1 MSMMKHH
8 APMRF
13 LLVPGLILGLAGCNP
28 FLIRPDAVAAN
39 APGPDNDLPA
49 LVKRADTVY
58 FNDDLKG
65 AEAAYKMLIK
75 SRPDEAL
82 YRYRLANIYARGKR
96 PEQAI
101 ALYREALDQDP
112 AFAAAWY
119 NLSIARLRQTAHSL
133 SELLAK
139 TDKDD
144 PLHKKARAMLR
155 GIEALIKTD

>member
-1 MSMMKHH
+1 MKHS

-13 LLVPGLILGLAGCNP
+13 LLIPGLLLGLAGCNP
-28 FLIRPDAVAAN
+28 FLIRPDAGAAN

-49 LVKRADTVY
+49 LVKRADTAY
-58 FNDDLKG
+58 LNDDLKG
-65 AEAAYKMLIK
+65 AEEAYKMLIK

-101 ALYREALDQDP
+101 AQYRQALDKAP
-112 AFAAAWY
+112 AFSAAWY
-119 NLSIARLRQTAHSL
+119 NLSIARLKQTAHSL
-133 SELLAK
+133 SEMLAN

-155 GIEALIKTD
+155 GIEALIQAD